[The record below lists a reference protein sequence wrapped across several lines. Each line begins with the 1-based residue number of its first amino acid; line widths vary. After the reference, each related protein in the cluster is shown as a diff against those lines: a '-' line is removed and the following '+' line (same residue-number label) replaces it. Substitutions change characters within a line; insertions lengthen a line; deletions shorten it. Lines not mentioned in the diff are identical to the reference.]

1 MTELLYHKVDVRL
14 KRLRLLKNNFLKEI
28 KADIWRTAEISVIS
42 GALIV
47 IKKNCRYAECART
60 KS

>member
-1 MTELLYHKVDVRL
+1 MN
-14 KRLRLLKNNFLKEI
+14 RLRLLKNNFLKEI

-47 IKKNCRYAECART
+47 ITKNCRYAECART